1 MANIGF
7 VGCGN
12 MGGALIKALLNNSE
26 NSVSIF
32 DTNTSLAASFDGAFV
47 KNSIDELKA
56 CDYIFVTVKPQVYP
70 AVLGALSDYNKTLI
84 TVAPG
89 FTTQKIAEYVKNARI
104 VRTMPN
110 TPALVGEGVFLVA
123 CDADKEGEFTD
134 IKELLSCAGE
144 VFLIPEKL
152 MDTGVALS
160 GSSPAMV
167 YMLIDA
173 MASAACEGGFSKAQA
188 IEIAA
193 KTVLGS
199 AKMVLETGVH
209 PSVLCDNVCSPGG
222 TTIVMVNELEEKGF
236 KSAAVS
242 SMKKCA
248 DKASKM

>member
-1 MANIGF
+1 MASIGF

-12 MGGALIKALLNNSE
+12 MGGALIRALVKNTANKV
-26 NSVSIF
+26 SVF
-32 DTNTSLAASFDGAFV
+32 DTNKELASSFEGADV
-47 KNSIDELKA
+47 KDSVNALKE
-56 CDYIFVTVKPQVYP
+56 CEYIFVTVKPQIYP
-70 AVLGALSDYNKTLI
+70 AVLTQLEDYDKTII

-89 FTTQKIAEYVKNARI
+89 FTVSKIASYAKNARV

-123 CDADKEGEFTD
+123 CDSGEDGYDD
-134 IKELLSCAGE
+134 IKALLSCAGD
-144 VFLIPEKL
+144 VFFIPEKL

-173 MASAACEGGFSKAQA
+173 MANAACEGGFNKKQA

-199 AKMVLETGVH
+199 AKMVLDTGIH

-222 TTIVMVNELEEKGF
+222 TTIAMVNELDEKGF
-236 KSAAVS
+236 NPAVVS